1 MLSFLKILKLF
12 DEPQY
17 AWNVLGKSLE
27 TLKTFKYNSWI
38 FRVSNIFLPQKNLI
52 HNSMYILMY
61 YIFFVLSGKREAC
74 FIGRKYIRAVT
85 M

>member
-38 FRVSNIFLPQKNLI
+38 FRVSNIFLPQKIL
-52 HNSMYILMY
+52 YIIAS
-61 YIFFVLSGKREAC
+61 IF
-74 FIGRKYIRAVT
+74 
-85 M
+85 